1 MRLLNPVGKTFVVG
15 LILSFAFANLA
26 QADGIEGTWRLIKR
40 QLPDGTVQTPPTVV
54 GLGTTTH
61 GLRHLNVFW
70 HTPDGKP
77 ASIGVISKV
86 KMTANEYTETLIAFT
101 LDDGSGNPA
110 VYNFSGETKTAAVMR
125 EGGRIS
131 YKLPFDPPSVVYE
144 GNKLTATLEG
154 EFVDYWERVK

>member
-1 MRLLNPVGKTFVVG
+1 MRLVNVVGKQLLVS
-15 LILSFAFANLA
+15 LMLLFAFATLA
-26 QADGIEGTWRLIKR
+26 LADGIEGTWSLIKR

-54 GLGTTTH
+54 GLGTTTN

-70 HTPDGKP
+70 QTPDGKP
-77 ASIGVISKV
+77 ASIGVISKI
-86 KMTANEYTETLIAFT
+86 KLTADEYTETLIAFT

-110 VYNFSGETKTAAVMR
+110 VYNFSGETRTAAVMR

-144 GNKLTATLEG
+144 GDKLTATLEG

>member
-1 MRLLNPVGKTFVVG
+1 MHLFTSVGKQLLVG
-15 LILSFAFANLA
+15 LMVSLSFATFAL
-26 QADGIEGTWRLIKR
+26 ADGIEGTWRLIKR
-40 QLPDGTVQTPPTVV
+40 DLPDGTVQTPPTVV
-54 GLGTTTH
+54 GLSTTTN

-70 HTPDGKP
+70 KTPDGKP

-86 KMTANEYTETLIAFT
+86 KLTANEYTETLIAFT

-110 VYNFSGETKTAAVMR
+110 VYNFSRETKTAAVMR

-144 GNKLTATLEG
+144 GDKLTATAEG
-154 EFVDYWERVK
+154 AFVDYWERVK